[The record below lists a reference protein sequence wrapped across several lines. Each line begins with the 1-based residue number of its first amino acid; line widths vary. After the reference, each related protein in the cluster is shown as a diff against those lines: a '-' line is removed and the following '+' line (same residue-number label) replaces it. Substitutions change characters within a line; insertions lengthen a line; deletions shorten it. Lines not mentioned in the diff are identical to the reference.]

1 MSTSDTL
8 PKSIRY
14 CIIGAG
20 IHGLSTAWHL
30 ARELKARGTGDGS
43 DIVVIEKSEAG
54 AGPSGIAC
62 GVVRNNYFQ
71 PAMRELMAHS
81 VEIWEANAEAFE
93 YHPVGYLQIS
103 YDEMRDDVATIHE
116 QQQAIGYESVFIDGE
131 AETHAYMKGIFDDWR
146 ATGVTSVLHEKK
158 GGYAHN
164 MATVNGLLA
173 KVEAEGVSVVAGTL
187 VTELV
192 VDGGAV
198 THVVTRQGTESATIA
213 VDHVVAAAGPW
224 VPKLWEM
231 LDLPDT
237 TDIVVGDRTFT
248 EPTWKFWALQ
258 EGTLG
263 VDPGYL
269 MNNDGDM
276 PPVVHVDADAT
287 LCDEDGNVLVEG
299 KWGIYYKPD
308 FNFGGVQGG
317 YMPYRVEKPWREV
330 AIDPYGPASPDF
342 IVGEDFRAIWAA
354 ALSHCQQRFEGKAS
368 LMSHAPSGG
377 IGAFTPDSFP
387 VFDTFC
393 DNVYVIADSNHGF
406 KMVGVGALVARE
418 LCGDTQGL
426 LEPFRYSRYA
436 LGKLH
441 PESNSPYPWS

>member
-30 ARELKARGTGDGS
+30 ARELKARGTGDGN

-103 YDEMRDDVATIHE
+103 YDEMRDDVVTIHE

-342 IVGEDFRAIWAA
+342 IVGEDFRAVWAA
-354 ALSHCQQRFEGKAS
+354 ALSHCQERFEGKAS

>member
-43 DIVVIEKSEAG
+43 DVVVIEKSEAG

-81 VEIWEANAEAFE
+81 VEVWEANAEAFE

-103 YDEMRDDVATIHE
+103 YDEMRDDVVTIHE

-317 YMPYRVEKPWREV
+317 YMPYRGEKPWREV

-342 IVGEDFRAIWAA
+342 IVGEDFRAVWAA
-354 ALSHCQQRFEGKAS
+354 ALSHCQERFEGKAS

>member
-81 VEIWEANAEAFE
+81 VEVWEANAEAFE

-103 YDEMRDDVATIHE
+103 YDEMRDDVVTIHE

-187 VTELV
+187 VTDLV

-342 IVGEDFRAIWAA
+342 IVGEDFRAVWAA
-354 ALSHCQQRFEGKAS
+354 ALSHCQERFEGKAS

>member
-30 ARELKARGTGDGS
+30 VRELKARGTGDGS
-43 DIVVIEKSEAG
+43 DVVVIEKSEAG

-81 VEIWEANAEAFE
+81 VEVWEANAEAFE

-103 YDEMRDDVATIHE
+103 YDEMRDDVVTIHE

-342 IVGEDFRAIWAA
+342 IVGEDFRAVWAA
-354 ALSHCQQRFEGKAS
+354 ALSHCQERFEGKAS

>member
-30 ARELKARGTGDGS
+30 ARELKARGTGDGN

-81 VEIWEANAEAFE
+81 VEVWEANAEAFE

-103 YDEMRDDVATIHE
+103 YDEMRDDVVTIHE

-342 IVGEDFRAIWAA
+342 IVGEDFRAVWAA
-354 ALSHCQQRFEGKAS
+354 ALSHCQERFEGKAS

>member
-43 DIVVIEKSEAG
+43 DVVVIEKSEAG

-81 VEIWEANAEAFE
+81 VEVWEANAEAFE

-103 YDEMRDDVATIHE
+103 YDEMRDDVVTIHE

-173 KVEAEGVSVVAGTL
+173 KVEAEGVSVVVGTL

-192 VDGGAV
+192 IDGGAV

-342 IVGEDFRAIWAA
+342 IVGEDFRAVWAA
-354 ALSHCQQRFEGKAS
+354 ALSHCQERFEGKAS

>member
-81 VEIWEANAEAFE
+81 VEVWEANAEAFE

-103 YDEMRDDVATIHE
+103 YDEMRDDVVTIHE

-187 VTELV
+187 VSELV

-198 THVVTRQGTESATIA
+198 THVVARRGSESVTVA

-258 EGTLG
+258 EGTLD

-342 IVGEDFRAIWAA
+342 IVGADFRAVWAA
-354 ALSHCQQRFEGKAS
+354 ALSHCQERFEGKAS

>member
-1 MSTSDTL
+1 MSTSGKL
-8 PKSIRY
+8 PESVRY

-30 ARELKARGTGDGS
+30 ARELKARGTGSGD
-43 DIVVIEKSEAG
+43 DIVIIEKSQAG

-81 VEIWEANAEAFE
+81 VQVWESDPEVFE

-103 YDEMRDDVATIHE
+103 YDEMRADVAIIAE
-116 QQQAIGYESVFIDGE
+116 QQAAIGYESVFVEGE
-131 AETHAYMKGIFDDWR
+131 QETFNYMKGIFDDWR
-146 ATGVTSVLHEKK
+146 CTGVTSVLHEKK

-173 KVEAEGVSVVAGTL
+173 KAQAEGVNVVTDTL
-187 VTELV
+187 VTELALN
-192 VDGGAV
+192 GGAV
-198 THVVTRQGTESATIA
+198 SHVVTNRGLIQ

-224 VPKLWEM
+224 MPKLWEM
-231 LDLPDT
+231 LDLPET
-237 TDIVVGDRTFT
+237 TKIVLEGEIF
-248 EPTWKFWALQ
+248 EFPTWEFWALQ
-258 EGTLG
+258 EGTLD

-269 MNNDGDM
+269 MNNEGNM
-276 PPVVHVDADAT
+276 PPVVHVDADVP
-287 LCDEDGNVLVEG
+287 LYDEDNNLLVDG
-299 KWGIYYKPD
+299 KWGVYYKPD

-317 YMPYRVEKPWREV
+317 YMPYPVKRPWRDV

-342 IVGEDFRAIWAA
+342 VVGTNFRQVWAA
-354 ALSHCQQRFEGKAS
+354 ALSHCQERFGGKAS

-377 IGAFTPDSFP
+377 SGAVTPDNFP
-387 VFDTFC
+387 VFDTFRE
-393 DNVYVIADSNHGF
+393 NVYVIADSNHGF
-406 KMVGVGALVARE
+406 KMIGVGALVAKE
-418 LCGDTQGL
+418 LVGETQAL

-436 LGKLH
+436 MGRPH
-441 PESNSPYPWS
+441 PVSNSPYPWS

>member
-1 MSTSDTL
+1 MSASSEL
-8 PKSIRY
+8 PESVRY

-30 ARELKARGTGDGS
+30 ARELKASGTGDGS

-81 VEIWEANAEAFE
+81 VEVWEANAEAFE

-103 YDEMRDDVATIHE
+103 YDEMRDDVLTIHE

-131 AETHAYMKGIFDDWR
+131 AETHAYMKEIFDDWR
-146 ATGVTSVLHEKK
+146 ATGVSSVLHEKK

-164 MATVNGLLA
+164 MATVKGLLA
-173 KVEAEGVSVVAGTL
+173 KVEAEGVNVVSSTL

-198 THVVTRQGTESATIA
+198 THVVARRGTESSTIA
-213 VDHVVAAAGPW
+213 VDQVVAAAGPW

-237 TDIVVGDRTFT
+237 TDVVAGGTT
-248 EPTWKFWALQ
+248 HTVPTWKFWALQ
-258 EGTLG
+258 EGTLD

-269 MNNDGDM
+269 MNNEGTM

-287 LCDEDGNVLVEG
+287 LHDEDGNVLVEG

-317 YMPYRVEKPWREV
+317 YMPYPVEKPWRDV

-342 IVGEDFRAIWAA
+342 VVGEDFRAVWAA
-354 ALSHCQQRFEGKAS
+354 ALSHCQERFEGKAS

-406 KMVGVGALVARE
+406 KMVGVGALVAKE
-418 LCGDTQGL
+418 LVGDVQGL

>member
-103 YDEMRDDVATIHE
+103 YDEMRDDVVTIHE

-173 KVEAEGVSVVAGTL
+173 KVEAEGVSVVVGTL

-342 IVGEDFRAIWAA
+342 IVGEDFRAVWAA
-354 ALSHCQQRFEGKAS
+354 ALSHCQERFEGKAS

>member
-62 GVVRNNYFQ
+62 GVVRNTYIQ
-71 PAMRELMAHS
+71 PAMRELKDHS
-81 VEIWEANAEAFE
+81 VEVWEANAEAFE

-103 YDEMRDDVATIHE
+103 YDEMRDDVVTIHE

-173 KVEAEGVSVVAGTL
+173 KVEAEGVSVVVGTL
-187 VTELV
+187 VTELL

-342 IVGEDFRAIWAA
+342 IVGEDFRAVWAA
-354 ALSHCQQRFEGKAS
+354 ALSHCQERFEGKAS

>member
-198 THVVTRQGTESATIA
+198 THVVTRRGAESATIA
-213 VDHVVAAAGPW
+213 VAHVVAAAGPW

-342 IVGEDFRAIWAA
+342 IVGEDFRAVWAA
-354 ALSHCQQRFEGKAS
+354 ALSHCQERFEGKAS

>member
-198 THVVTRQGTESATIA
+198 THVVTRRGAESATIA

-342 IVGEDFRAIWAA
+342 IVGEDFRASWAA
-354 ALSHCQQRFEGKAS
+354 ALSHCQERFEGKAS

>member
-1 MSTSDTL
+1 MDMTEKFPESV
-8 PKSIRY
+8 RY

-30 ARELKARGTGDGS
+30 ARELKARGAGDGS
-43 DIVVIEKSEAG
+43 DIVVIEKSHAG

-81 VEIWEANAEAFE
+81 VEVWESDPEAFE
-93 YHPVGYLQIS
+93 YHAVGYLQIS
-103 YDEMRDDVATIHE
+103 YAEMRDDVATIHE

-131 AETHAYMKGIFDDWR
+131 KATLDYMKGIFSDWR
-146 ATGVTSVLHEKK
+146 ATGVSSVLHEKK

-164 MATVNGLLA
+164 MATVEALLA
-173 KVEAEGVSVVAGTL
+173 KAEAEGVSVLTDTV
-187 VTELV
+187 VTELAV
-192 VDGGAV
+192 NGGAV
-198 THVVTRQGTESATIA
+198 THVVTNRGMVE

-237 TDIVVGDRTFT
+237 TDIVVNGTTHT
-248 EPTWKFWALQ
+248 EPTWRFWALQ

-269 MNNDGDM
+269 MNNEGGM
-276 PPVVHVDADAT
+276 PPVVHVDADAA
-287 LCDEDGNVLVEG
+287 LHDEDGDLLVDG
-299 KWGIYYKPD
+299 KWGVYYKPD

-342 IVGEDFRAIWAA
+342 IVGRDFRAVWAA
-354 ALSHCQQRFEGKAS
+354 ALSHCQERFEGKAG

-393 DNVYVIADSNHGF
+393 QNVYVIADSNHGF
-406 KMVGVGALVARE
+406 KMIGVGALVAKE
-418 LCGDTQGL
+418 LVGETQTL

-436 LGKLH
+436 EGRLH
-441 PESNSPYPWS
+441 PVSNSPYPWS

>member
-1 MSTSDTL
+1 MTHSDDF
-8 PKSIRY
+8 PESIRY

-30 ARELKARGTGDGS
+30 AEELKASGKGDGS
-43 DIVVIEKSEAG
+43 DIVVIEKAHAG

-81 VEIWEANAEAFE
+81 VEVWESDPEAFE

-103 YDEMRDDVATIHE
+103 YDEMRADVAIIAE
-116 QQQAIGYESVFIDGE
+116 QQAAIGYESVFVEGE
-131 AETHAYMKGIFDDWR
+131 QETFNYMKGIFDDWR
-146 ATGVTSVLHEKK
+146 CTGVTSVLHEKK

-173 KVEAEGVSVVAGTL
+173 KAQAEGVNVVTDTL
-187 VTELV
+187 VTELALN
-192 VDGGAV
+192 GGAV
-198 THVVTRQGTESATIA
+198 SHVVTNRGLIQ

-224 VPKLWEM
+224 MPKLWEM
-231 LDLPDT
+231 LDLPET
-237 TDIVVGDRTFT
+237 TKIVLEGEIF
-248 EPTWKFWALQ
+248 EFPTWEFWALQ
-258 EGTLG
+258 EGTLD

-269 MNNDGDM
+269 MNNEGNM
-276 PPVVHVDADAT
+276 PPVVHVDADVP
-287 LCDEDGNVLVEG
+287 LYDEDNNLLVDG
-299 KWGIYYKPD
+299 KWGVYYKPD

-317 YMPYRVEKPWREV
+317 YMPYPVKRPWRDV

-342 IVGEDFRAIWAA
+342 VVGTNFRQVWAA
-354 ALSHCQQRFEGKAS
+354 ALSHCQERFGGKAS

-377 IGAFTPDSFP
+377 IGAFTPDNFP
-387 VFDTFC
+387 VFDTFRE
-393 DNVYVIADSNHGF
+393 NVYVIADSNHGF
-406 KMVGVGALVARE
+406 KMIGVGALVAKE
-418 LCGDTQGL
+418 LVGETQAL

-436 LGKLH
+436 MGRPH
-441 PESNSPYPWS
+441 PVSNSPYPWS

>member
-299 KWGIYYKPD
+299 KWGSYYKPD

-342 IVGEDFRAIWAA
+342 IVGEDFRAVWAA
-354 ALSHCQQRFEGKAS
+354 ALSHCQERFEGKAS

>member
-1 MSTSDTL
+1 MSASSEL
-8 PKSIRY
+8 PESVRY

-30 ARELKARGTGDGS
+30 ARELKASGTGDGS

-81 VEIWEANAEAFE
+81 VEVWEANAEAFE

-103 YDEMRDDVATIHE
+103 YDEMRDDVLTIHE

-131 AETHAYMKGIFDDWR
+131 AETHAYMKEIFDDWR
-146 ATGVTSVLHEKK
+146 ATGVSSVLHEKK

-164 MATVNGLLA
+164 MATVKGLLA
-173 KVEAEGVSVVAGTL
+173 KVEAEGVNVVSSTL

-198 THVVTRQGTESATIA
+198 THVVARRGTESSTIA
-213 VDHVVAAAGPW
+213 VDQVVAAAGPW

-237 TDIVVGDRTFT
+237 TDVVAGGTT
-248 EPTWKFWALQ
+248 HTVPTWKFWALQ
-258 EGTLG
+258 EGTLD

-269 MNNDGDM
+269 MNNEGTM

-287 LCDEDGNVLVEG
+287 LHDEDGNVLVEG

-317 YMPYRVEKPWREV
+317 YMPYPVEKPWRDV

-342 IVGEDFRAIWAA
+342 VVGEDFRAVWAA
-354 ALSHCQQRFEGKAS
+354 ALSHCQERFEGKAS

-387 VFDTFC
+387 VFDTYC

-406 KMVGVGALVARE
+406 KMVGVGALVAKE
-418 LCGDTQGL
+418 LVGDVQGL

>member
-30 ARELKARGTGDGS
+30 AHELKARGTGDGS
-43 DIVVIEKSEAG
+43 DVVVIEKSEAG

-81 VEIWEANAEAFE
+81 VEVWEANAEAFE

-103 YDEMRDDVATIHE
+103 YDEMRDDVVTIHE

-173 KVEAEGVSVVAGTL
+173 KVEAEGVSVAVGTL
-187 VTELV
+187 VTELL

-342 IVGEDFRAIWAA
+342 IVGEDFRAVWAA
-354 ALSHCQQRFEGKAS
+354 ALSHCQERFEGKAS

>member
-43 DIVVIEKSEAG
+43 DIVIIEKSEAG

-81 VEIWEANAEAFE
+81 VEVWEANAEAFE

-342 IVGEDFRAIWAA
+342 IVGEDFRAVWAA
-354 ALSHCQQRFEGKAS
+354 ALSHCQERFEGKAS

>member
-81 VEIWEANAEAFE
+81 VEVWEANAEAFE

-103 YDEMRDDVATIHE
+103 YDEMRDDVVTIHE

-224 VPKLWEM
+224 GPKLWEM
-231 LDLPDT
+231 RDLPDT
-237 TDIVVGDRTFT
+237 TDIVVGDRPFT

-342 IVGEDFRAIWAA
+342 IVGEDFRAVWAA
-354 ALSHCQQRFEGKAS
+354 ALSHCQERFEGKAS

>member
-1 MSTSDTL
+1 MSTSDPL

-342 IVGEDFRAIWAA
+342 IVGEDFRAVWAA
-354 ALSHCQQRFEGKAS
+354 ALSHCQERFEGKAS

>member
-30 ARELKARGTGDGS
+30 ARELKARGTGAGS

-198 THVVTRQGTESATIA
+198 THVVTRRGAESATIA

-317 YMPYRVEKPWREV
+317 YMPYRVDRPWQAV

-342 IVGEDFRAIWAA
+342 VVGSDFRAIWAA
-354 ALSHCQQRFEGKAS
+354 GLSHCQARFEGMAG
-368 LMSHAPSGG
+368 LMSHSPSGG
-377 IGAFTPDSFP
+377 IGAFTPDNFP

-393 DNVYVIADSNHGF
+393 ENVYVIADSNHGF
-406 KMVGVGALVARE
+406 KMIGVGALVAKE
-418 LCGDTQGL
+418 LLGNTQAL

-436 LGKLH
+436 EGRLH
-441 PESNSPYPWS
+441 PVSHSPYPWS

>member
-1 MSTSDTL
+1 VSTSGNL
-8 PKSIRY
+8 PESIRY
-14 CIIGAG
+14 CIVGAG

-30 ARELKARGTGDGS
+30 ARELKARGTGDGN
-43 DIVVIEKSEAG
+43 DIVVLEKSQAG

-81 VEIWEANAEAFE
+81 VGVWEENAEAFE

-103 YDEMRDDVATIHE
+103 YDEMRNDVATIYE

-131 AETHAYMKGIFDDWR
+131 AKTHAYMKEIFSDWR

-164 MATVNGLLA
+164 MATVKALLS
-173 KVEAEGVSVVAGTL
+173 KVQAEGVNVVTGVQ

-192 VDGGAV
+192 VNGGAV
-198 THVVTRQGTESATIA
+198 THVVARQDTESATIG
-213 VDHVVAAAGPW
+213 VEQVVAAAGPW

-237 TDIVVGDRTFT
+237 TDIVVGDMTYT

-269 MNNDGDM
+269 VNNDGGM

-299 KWGIYYKPD
+299 KWGVYYKPD

-317 YMPYRVEKPWREV
+317 YMPYKVEKPWQEV

-342 IVGEDFRAIWAA
+342 VVGEDFRAVWAA
-354 ALSHCQQRFEGKAS
+354 ALSHCQERFEGKAG

-406 KMVGVGALVARE
+406 KMVGVGALVAKE
-418 LCGDTQGL
+418 LVGEDQGL

-436 LGKLH
+436 LGRLH

>member
-81 VEIWEANAEAFE
+81 VEVWEANAEAFE

-187 VTELV
+187 ITELV

-198 THVVTRQGTESATIA
+198 THVVTRRGAESATIA

-342 IVGEDFRAIWAA
+342 IVGEDFRAVWAA
-354 ALSHCQQRFEGKAS
+354 ALSHCQERFEGKAS